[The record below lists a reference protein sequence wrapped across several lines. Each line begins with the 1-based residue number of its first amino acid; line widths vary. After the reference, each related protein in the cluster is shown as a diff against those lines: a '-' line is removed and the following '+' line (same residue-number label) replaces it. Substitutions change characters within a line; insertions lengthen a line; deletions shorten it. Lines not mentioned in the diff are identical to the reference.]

1 MPKKSLLGLPMKRNL
16 MEVGK
21 VVVLQR
27 RSSNAAC
34 LVMMMVKNLIA
45 SMFFHELLEVSIL
58 ISLIIGFPQ
67 LI

>member
-1 MPKKSLLGLPMKRNL
+1 MQKKRLPGLPMKRNL
-16 MEVGK
+16 MEVAK

-45 SMFFHELLEVSIL
+45 SMFLHELLEVSIL
-58 ISLIIGFPQ
+58 IDHWIPQ